1 MEKPRKGTL
10 GGRIPTY
17 DQSFKIAVANEYLHG
32 QFSQKQV
39 AEKHGISEDT
49 VRFFVRWYQKH
60 ISEQLP
66 GVSEQNPV
74 SDTGKQTDLNGLQQE
89 NAYLKLKV
97 TALEMLIS
105 NAEKEMGADIRKK
118 PGSKPSWK

>member
-1 MEKPRKGTL
+1 MEKPRKGTS

-17 DQSFKIAVANEYLHG
+17 DQSFKIAVASEYING
-32 QFSQKQV
+32 EFSQTQV
-39 AEKHGISEDT
+39 ARKHNISEET
-49 VRFFVRWYQKH
+49 VHFFVQWYRKH

-66 GVSEQNPV
+66 SQLEPQAVSEPGMQA
-74 SDTGKQTDLNGLQQE
+74 DLTSLQQE